1 MEVLHLAARVE
12 SRETGCRMT
21 PLPGTGY
28 VVLSRTRAI
37 LLAAAVTFLLGA
49 CASAPQLPTQPRA
62 DGAFVIER
70 DLLGSAV
77 ARGEFSAINGVR
89 RSFTAY
95 LDGTRAGDTFT
106 LRERFE
112 YDDGERDHKT
122 WILTLKGD
130 GTYIGTRED
139 VIGEARGWQDGPTFR
154 LEYDIRLPTD
164 NGEPGMKVRFRDV
177 MWKTADGR
185 VLNHAVVGKWG
196 LRVGTVKLVIEPPS
210 RAPG

>member
-1 MEVLHLAARVE
+1 MD
-12 SRETGCRMT
+12 M
-21 PLPGTGY
+21 
-28 VVLSRTRAI
+28 SRTI
-37 LLAAAVTFLLGA
+37 LLAAIATLLLGA
-49 CASAPQLPTQPRA
+49 CAHAPQLPKETGDA
-62 DGAFVIER
+62 AFVIER

-89 RSFTAY
+89 RGFTAY
-95 LDGTRAGDTFT
+95 LDGTRSGNTFT

-130 GTYIGTRED
+130 GTYSGTRED
-139 VIGEARGWQDGPTFR
+139 VIGKARGWQDGPAFR

-177 MWKTADGR
+177 MVKTVDGR
-185 VLNHAVVGKWG
+185 VLNHAAVGKWG
-196 LRVGTVKLVIEPPS
+196 LRVGTVELVIEQDAIGAI
-210 RAPG
+210 R